1 MPAKATADGCAV
13 VTGGSRGIGAA
24 IADSLR
30 EDGWTVATV
39 ARSSGDAHADV
50 SDFDAVQSA
59 FDEIRKQFGPILVL
73 VNNAGITADGLA
85 IRMNGDDF
93 QSVVDIN
100 LGGTFNC
107 TRHAL
112 RDMMKARWGRIVNVS
127 SVIAERGN
135 PGQANYSASKAG
147 ILGFTRTIAK
157 EMGRKGITCNAVT
170 PGLIE
175 TDMTSDIGD
184 NLLANVPAARAGQ
197 PQEVASAVAFLCG
210 DDAAY
215 INGATLAIDG
225 GLGA

>member
-1 MPAKATADGCAV
+1 MPAKATDDGCAL
-13 VTGGSRGIGAA
+13 VTGGNRGIGEA
-24 IADSLR
+24 ISESLR
-30 EDGWTVATV
+30 ADGWNVVTM
-39 ARSSGDAHADV
+39 ARTGGDFQADV
-50 SDFDAVQSA
+50 SDFDAVEA
-59 FDEIRKQFGPILVL
+59 TFNEIREKHGPILTL

-85 IRMNGDDF
+85 LRMSADDF
-93 QSVVDIN
+93 KSVVDIN

-107 TRHAL
+107 TRHVL
-112 RDMMKARWGRIVNVS
+112 GDMMKARWGRIVNLS
-127 SVIAERGN
+127 SVVAERGN

-147 ILGFTRTIAK
+147 ILGFTRTIAR

-175 TDMTSDIGD
+175 TDMTTDIGD
-184 NLLANVPAARAGQ
+184 NLLSNVPAARAGQ

>member
-1 MPAKATADGCAV
+1 MPAKATDDGCAL
-13 VTGGSRGIGAA
+13 VTGGNRGIGAA
-24 IADSLR
+24 IAQSLKA
-30 EDGWTVATV
+30 DGWNVVTMARTGGDFQTDVA
-39 ARSSGDAHADV
+39 
-50 SDFDAVQSA
+50 DFDAVESTFA
-59 FDEIRKQFGPILVL
+59 EIREQHGPILVL

-85 IRMNGDDF
+85 LRMSADDF
-93 QSVVDIN
+93 KNVVDIN

-112 RDMMKARWGRIVNVS
+112 TDMMKARWGRIVNVS
-127 SVIAERGN
+127 SVVAERGN

-147 ILGFTRTIAK
+147 ILGFTRTIAR

-175 TDMTSDIGD
+175 TDMTTDIGD
-184 NLLANVPAARAGQ
+184 NLLSNVPAARAGQ

>member
-1 MPAKATADGCAV
+1 MPAKATDDGCAL
-13 VTGGSRGIGAA
+13 VTGGNRGIGAA
-24 IADSLR
+24 ISDSLR
-30 EDGWTVATV
+30 ADGWKVVTM
-39 ARSSGDAHADV
+39 ARTGGDFQADV
-50 SDFDAVQSA
+50 ADFDAVETA
-59 FDEIRKQFGPILVL
+59 FGAVREKHGPILVL
-73 VNNAGITADGLA
+73 INNAGITADGLA
-85 IRMNGDDF
+85 LRMSGADF
-93 QSVVDIN
+93 KSVVDIN

-112 RDMMKARWGRIVNVS
+112 GDMMKARWGRIVNLS
-127 SVIAERGN
+127 SVVAERGN

-147 ILGFTRTIAK
+147 ILGFTRTIAR

-175 TDMTSDIGD
+175 TDMTTDIGD
-184 NLLANVPAARAGQ
+184 NLLSNVPAARAGQ
-197 PQEVASAVAFLCG
+197 PQEVASAVTFLCG

>member
-1 MPAKATADGCAV
+1 MPAKATDDGCAL
-13 VTGGSRGIGAA
+13 VTGGNRGIGAA

-30 EDGWTVATV
+30 ADGWKVVTM
-39 ARSSGDAHADV
+39 ARTGGDIQANV
-50 SDFDAVQSA
+50 SDFDAVETA
-59 FDEIRKQFGPILVL
+59 FGEVREKHGPILVL
-73 VNNAGITADGLA
+73 INNAGITADGLA
-85 IRMNGDDF
+85 LRMTGADF
-93 QSVVDIN
+93 KSVVDIN

-107 TRHAL
+107 TRHVL
-112 RDMMKARWGRIVNVS
+112 GDMMKARWGRIVNVS
-127 SVIAERGN
+127 SVVAERGN

-147 ILGFTRTIAK
+147 ILGFTRTIAR

-175 TDMTSDIGD
+175 TDMTTDIGD
-184 NLLANVPAARAGQ
+184 NLLSNVPAARAGQ
-197 PQEVASAVAFLCG
+197 PQEVASAVTFLCG

>member
-1 MPAKATADGCAV
+1 MLASATTEGCAL
-13 VTGGSRGIGAA
+13 VTGGNRGIGLAVA
-24 IADSLR
+24 ERLR
-30 EDGWTVATV
+30 ADGWTVATL
-39 ARSSGDAHADV
+39 ARSSGDAQADV
-50 SDFDAVQSA
+50 ADFDAVESA
-59 FDEIRKQFGPILVL
+59 IGEIREKFGPVLVL

-85 IRMNGDDF
+85 IRMDANDF
-93 QSVVDIN
+93 KSVVDVN

-107 TRHAL
+107 TRHVL
-112 RDMMKARWGRIVNVS
+112 SDMMRARWGRIVNVS
-127 SVIAERGN
+127 SVIAEHGN

-175 TDMTSDIGD
+175 TDMTTDIGD
-184 NLLANVPAARAGQ
+184 NLLVNVPAARAGT
-197 PQEVASAVAFLCG
+197 PAEVASAVAFLCS

>member
-1 MPAKATADGCAV
+1 MPAKATDDGCAL
-13 VTGGSRGIGAA
+13 VTGGNRGIGAA
-24 IADSLR
+24 IAQSLKA
-30 EDGWTVATV
+30 DGWKVVTMARTGGDFQTDVA
-39 ARSSGDAHADV
+39 
-50 SDFDAVQSA
+50 DFDAVESTFA
-59 FDEIRKQFGPILVL
+59 EIREQHGPILTL

-85 IRMNGDDF
+85 LRMSADDF
-93 QSVVDIN
+93 KNVVDIN

-112 RDMMKARWGRIVNVS
+112 GDMMKARWGRFVNLS
-127 SVIAERGN
+127 SVVAERGT
-135 PGQANYSASKAG
+135 PGQATYSASKAG
-147 ILGFTRTIAK
+147 ILGFTRTIAR

-175 TDMTSDIGD
+175 TDMTTDIGD
-184 NLLANVPAARAGQ
+184 NLLSNVPAARAGQ
-197 PQEVASAVAFLCG
+197 PQEVASAVTFLCG

>member
-1 MPAKATADGCAV
+1 MPAKATDDGCAL
-13 VTGGSRGIGAA
+13 VTGGNRGIGLA

-30 EDGWTVATV
+30 ADGWKVVTL
-39 ARSSGDAHADV
+39 ARTAGDYQADV
-50 SDFDAVQSA
+50 SDFDAVEST
-59 FDEIRKQFGPILVL
+59 FEEIREQHGPILTL

-85 IRMNGDDF
+85 LRMSADDF
-93 QSVVDIN
+93 KNVVDIN

-112 RDMMKARWGRIVNVS
+112 GDMMKARWGRIINLS
-127 SVIAERGN
+127 SVVAERGN

-147 ILGFTRTIAK
+147 ILGFTRTIAR

-175 TDMTSDIGD
+175 TDMTTDIGD
-184 NLLANVPAARAGQ
+184 NLLSNVPAARAGQ
-197 PQEVASAVAFLCG
+197 PQEVASAVTFLCG

>member
-1 MPAKATADGCAV
+1 MPAKATDDGCAL
-13 VTGGSRGIGAA
+13 VTGGNRGIGAA
-24 IADSLR
+24 IAQSLKA
-30 EDGWTVATV
+30 DGWNVVTM
-39 ARSSGDAHADV
+39 ARTGGDFQADV
-50 SDFDAVQSA
+50 SDFDAVESTFA
-59 FDEIRKQFGPILVL
+59 EIREQHGPILTL

-85 IRMNGDDF
+85 LRMSGDDF
-93 QSVVDIN
+93 KRVVDIN

-112 RDMMKARWGRIVNVS
+112 GDMMKARWGRIVNLS
-127 SVIAERGN
+127 SVVAERGN

-147 ILGFTRTIAK
+147 ILGFTRTIAR

-175 TDMTSDIGD
+175 TDMTTDIGD
-184 NLLANVPAARAGQ
+184 NLLSNVPAARAGQ
-197 PQEVASAVAFLCG
+197 PQEVASAVTFLCG

>member
-1 MPAKATADGCAV
+1 MPTKATDDGCAL
-13 VTGGSRGIGAA
+13 VTGGNRGIGAA

-30 EDGWTVATV
+30 ADGWNVVTM
-39 ARSSGDAHADV
+39 ARTGGDIQADV
-50 SDFDAVQSA
+50 SDFDSVEAA
-59 FDEIRKQFGPILVL
+59 FEKVRAEHGPILVL

-85 IRMNGDDF
+85 LRMSADDF
-93 QSVVDIN
+93 KSVVDIN

-107 TRHAL
+107 TRQVL
-112 RDMMKARWGRIVNVS
+112 GDMMKARWGRIVNLS
-127 SVIAERGN
+127 SVVAERGN

-147 ILGFTRTIAK
+147 ILGFTRTIAR

-175 TDMTSDIGD
+175 TDMTTDIGD
-184 NLLANVPAARAGQ
+184 NLLSNVPAARAGQ

>member
-1 MPAKATADGCAV
+1 MPAKATDDGCAL
-13 VTGGSRGIGAA
+13 VTGGNRGIGAA

-30 EDGWTVATV
+30 ADGWKVATM
-39 ARSSGDAHADV
+39 ARSGGDVRADV
-50 SDFDAVQSA
+50 SDFDAVSDA
-59 FDEIRKQFGPILVL
+59 FAEIRKQFGPVLVL
-73 VNNAGITADGLA
+73 VNNAGVRADGLA
-85 IRMNGDDF
+85 VRMDADAWK
-93 QSVVDIN
+93 SVIDVN

-107 TRHAL
+107 TRQAL
-112 RDMMKARWGRIVNVS
+112 DDMLAARWGRIVNIS
-127 SVIAERGN
+127 SVVAERGN

-147 ILGFTRTIAK
+147 VLGFTRTIAR

-175 TDMTSDIGD
+175 TDMTTDIGD
-184 NLLANVPAARAGQ
+184 NLLSNVPAARAGQ
-197 PQEVASAVAFLCG
+197 PQEVASAVTFLCG

>member
-24 IADSLR
+24 IAQSLR
-30 EDGWTVATV
+30 DDGWKVATV
-39 ARSSGDAHADV
+39 ARSSGDVQTDV
-50 SDFDAVQSA
+50 SDFDAVETA
-59 FDEIRKQFGPILVL
+59 FEEIRKQFGPILVL

-85 IRMNGDDF
+85 IRMSGDDF
-93 QSVVDIN
+93 ESVVDVN

-107 TRHAL
+107 TRHVL

-147 ILGFTRTIAK
+147 MLGFTRTIAK

-175 TDMTSDIGD
+175 TDMTTDIGD

>member
-1 MPAKATADGCAV
+1 MPAKATDDGCAL
-13 VTGGSRGIGAA
+13 VTGGNRGIGAA
-24 IADSLR
+24 VADGLR
-30 EDGWTVATV
+30 ADDWKVVTL
-39 ARSSGDAHADV
+39 ARTGGDYQTDV
-50 SDFDAVQSA
+50 SDFDAVEKT
-59 FDEIRKQFGPILVL
+59 FGEIREQHGPILVL

-85 IRMNGDDF
+85 LRMSADDF
-93 QSVVDIN
+93 KNVVDVN

-112 RDMMKARWGRIVNVS
+112 GDMMRARWGRIVNVS

-147 ILGFTRTIAK
+147 ILGFTRTIAR

-175 TDMTSDIGD
+175 TDMTTDIGD
-184 NLLANVPAARAGQ
+184 NLLSNVPAARAGQ
-197 PQEVASAVAFLCG
+197 PQEVASAVTFLCG

>member
-1 MPAKATADGCAV
+1 MPAKATDDGCAL
-13 VTGGSRGIGAA
+13 VTGGNRGIGEA
-24 IADSLR
+24 ITDSLR
-30 EDGWTVATV
+30 ADGWNVVTM
-39 ARSSGDAHADV
+39 ARTGGDFQADV
-50 SDFDAVQSA
+50 SDFDAVESTVS
-59 FDEIRKQFGPILVL
+59 DIREKHGPILVL

-85 IRMNGDDF
+85 LRMSGDDF
-93 QSVVDIN
+93 KSVVDIN

-107 TRHAL
+107 TRHVL
-112 RDMMKARWGRIVNVS
+112 GDMMKARWGRIVNLS
-127 SVIAERGN
+127 SVVAERGN

-147 ILGFTRTIAK
+147 ILGFTRTIAR

-175 TDMTSDIGD
+175 TDMTTDIGD
-184 NLLANVPAARAGQ
+184 NLLSNVPAARAGQ
-197 PQEVASAVAFLCG
+197 PQEVASAVTFLCG

>member
-1 MPAKATADGCAV
+1 MPAKATADGCAL
-13 VTGGSRGIGAA
+13 VTGGNRGIGAA

-30 EDGWTVATV
+30 GDGWTVATL
-39 ARSSGDAHADV
+39 ARSGGDVQADV
-50 SDFDAVQSA
+50 ADFDAVEA
-59 FDEIRKQFGPILVL
+59 TFEEIRKRFGPILVL
-73 VNNAGITADGLA
+73 VNNAGITADGLLL
-85 IRMNGDDF
+85 RMGSDAF
-93 QSVVDIN
+93 RSVVDTN

-112 RDMMKARWGRIVNVS
+112 GDMLAARWGRIVNVS
-127 SVIAERGN
+127 SVVAERGN

-147 ILGFTRTIAK
+147 VLGFTRTVAREI
-157 EMGRKGITCNAVT
+157 GRRGITCNAVT

-175 TDMTSDIGD
+175 TDMTADIGD
-184 NLLANVPAARAGQ
+184 NLLVNVPAARAGQ

-215 INGATLAIDG
+215 INGATLAVDG

>member
-1 MPAKATADGCAV
+1 MPAKATNDGCAL
-13 VTGGSRGIGAA
+13 VTGGNRGIGLA

-30 EDGWTVATV
+30 ADGWKVATM
-39 ARSSGDAHADV
+39 ARSGGDVQADV
-50 SDFDAVQSA
+50 SDFDAVAAA
-59 FDEIRKQFGPILVL
+59 FKEIREQFGPVLVL
-73 VNNAGITADGLA
+73 VNNAGIRADGLA
-85 IRMNGDDF
+85 LRMSADDW
-93 QSVVDIN
+93 QSVIDVN

-107 TRHAL
+107 TRQAL
-112 RDMMKARWGRIVNVS
+112 SDMLAARWGRIVNVS

-147 ILGFTRTIAK
+147 VLGFTRTIAR

-175 TDMTSDIGD
+175 TEMTTDIGD
-184 NLLANVPAARAGQ
+184 NLLSNVPAARAGQ
-197 PQEVASAVAFLCG
+197 PHEVASAVTFLCG